1 MMSEKDNKYIGH
13 VLDAIADIEKFLNGI
28 TEAEFKAS
36 DLLQSAVIR
45 KIEIIGEAVK
55 RISADTKQSHTK
67 IDWKKPAGMRDVL
80 IHDYFGVNADNVW
93 NTIQINLPELKNQL
107 QQIN

>member
-1 MMSEKDNKYIGH
+1 MMNEKDKKYVGH
-13 VLDAIADIEKFLNGI
+13 ILDAIADVEKFLESI
-28 TEAEFKAS
+28 TETEFKAS

-55 RISADTKQSHTK
+55 RISPETKESHPE

-107 QQIN
+107 EQIQ

>member
-1 MMSEKDNKYIGH
+1 MSEKDKKYIGH
-13 VLDAIADIEKFLNGI
+13 ILDAIADVEKFLEGI
-28 TEAEFKAS
+28 TETEFKAS

-45 KIEIIGEAVK
+45 KIEIIGEAAK
-55 RISADTKQSHTK
+55 RISVETKESNAE

-93 NTIQINLPELKNQL
+93 NTVQINLPELKQQL
-107 QQIN
+107 QKMS

>member
-1 MMSEKDNKYIGH
+1 MNDKDKKYIGH
-13 VLDAIADIEKFLNGI
+13 ILDAIAEVEKFLDGI
-28 TEAEFKAS
+28 FETEFKAS

-45 KIEIIGEAVK
+45 KIEIIGEATK
-55 RISADTKQSHTK
+55 RISVETKQSHPE

-93 NTIQINLPELKNQL
+93 NTVQINLPELKQQL
-107 QQIN
+107 LQIS